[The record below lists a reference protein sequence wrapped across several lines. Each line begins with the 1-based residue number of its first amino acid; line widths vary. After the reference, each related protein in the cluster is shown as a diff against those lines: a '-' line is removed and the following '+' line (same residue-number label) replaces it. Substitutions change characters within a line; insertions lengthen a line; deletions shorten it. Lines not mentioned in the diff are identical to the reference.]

1 MQSSTDLRRMHI
13 TGSCLRAAF
22 FNRLFT
28 HSTADLAFSLDGI
41 ERVRARRRREDRVF
55 PASGLHDAGNSIL
68 QFQRVLRGYH
78 EPLFQMDSSALR
90 AFLRA
95 VRRGAGPGRF
105 PVSCDHI
112 DRCRIYSYEVHRQI
126 YRRAAWIQPFSGW
139 WM

>member
-22 FNRLFT
+22 FNRFFT

-78 EPLFQMDSSALR
+78 GPLLQMDSSALR